1 MFGAGLVE
9 GLDVEVER
17 GVGRDEFVALRRTG
31 LETAVEHAF
40 ALPILVVIVLTFVLL
55 AVLLTAVGNATLV
68 KGVFGAVVEARNR
81 GGEVKE
87 G

>member
-9 GLDVEVER
+9 GLDMQVER
-17 GVGRDEFVALRRTG
+17 RAGRVEFVALRRPR

-40 ALPILVVIVLTFVLL
+40 ALPILVVVVLTFVLRAELL
-55 AVLLTAVGNATLV
+55 AAVGNATLV